1 MFLGDFVNSKGL
13 CGRRGLFFREGGWVG
28 MEFVE
33 RVWVERVFGE
43 GGGKDFS
50 LGVGRCLGV
59 ILGDKDERILVRFV

>member
-1 MFLGDFVNSKGL
+1 
-13 CGRRGLFFREGGWVG
+13 